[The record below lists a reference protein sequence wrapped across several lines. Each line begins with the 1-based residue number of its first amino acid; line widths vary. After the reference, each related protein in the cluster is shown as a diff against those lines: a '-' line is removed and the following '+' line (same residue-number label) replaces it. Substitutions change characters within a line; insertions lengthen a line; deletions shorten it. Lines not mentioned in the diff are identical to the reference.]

1 MRRLTAGPLI
11 LAVVLCAVSSLA
23 AAQSPAVPTAPSTA
37 PTVPEPDGSRV
48 SVVVSAW
55 RPGPGLRL
63 SGHDDTSQGTPIDL
77 RDDVGMPAR
86 WQPAIRA
93 DVRFAARHRVRAE
106 YLCVSTDGRA
116 MLTRDLRYLGRGFA
130 AGDTV
135 TSSMDWRI
143 YRLGYERTV
152 IQRARTTAGA
162 TIDLRHS
169 NLGFDVGSTSG
180 RSRIPMP
187 AVGGTIRVVVTP
199 RLTLQA
205 EGSGFIVPDNDAGT
219 FGGRFVDAGA
229 YATWRMASTWSMRGG
244 VRTIDIRHLGQRNEG
259 RGRLTGLDLGAVFRF

>member
-1 MRRLTAGPLI
+1 M
-11 LAVVLCAVSSLA
+11 VLCAVSSSA
-23 AAQSPAVPTAPSTA
+23 AAQTATTSPPAQSIAPVT
-37 PTVPEPDGSRV
+37 EPGGTRV
-48 SVVVSAW
+48 SIAVGGW

-93 DVRFAARHRVRAE
+93 DVRLAERHRVRAE
-106 YLCVSTDGRA
+106 YLRVSTDGRA
-116 MLTRDLRYLGRGFA
+116 MLARDLRYLGRVFS
-130 AGDTV
+130 AGDIV

-152 IQRARTTAGA
+152 IRRARTTAGV

-169 NLGFDVGSTSG
+169 NLAFEVGSTSG

-187 AVGGTIRVVVTP
+187 ALGGTIRVEATP
-199 RLTLQA
+199 RLTLHA

-229 YATWRMASTWSMRGG
+229 YATWRLGRTLSARGG
-244 VRTIDIRHLGQRNEG
+244 IRTIDIRHLGKRNEG
-259 RGRLTGLDLGAVFRF
+259 RGRLTGIDVGAVVAF